1 MRKKID
7 ESFQDYIPV
16 IIGSIGTIFAI
27 KQFGMKILGK
37 IFNSI
42 LDSFGK
48 NFCTKSF
55 KFFLELIKN
64 SPEKVIIEYK
74 KFDDYYQISLDLQDK
89 SFMNEDFDVN
99 SLEPSDLPALI
110 KIYSNGKIDFKC
122 VYEIVSFEYGEEIY
136 SELEGFIRKYG
147 KENKKL
153 RDQNELIK
161 IREILNSVL
170 PSVTE
175 NGLTQEKII
184 NMLQNMDSNLLEKLS
199 NELSQFFDISQEDIK
214 KIIINSSNINLKFNE
229 GLIYGVFA
237 KELYKNI
244 LDYIEKNNLNESILP
259 VIKEEINRIKSL
271 FKYKI

>member
-1 MRKKID
+1 
-7 ESFQDYIPV
+7 
-16 IIGSIGTIFAI
+16 
-27 KQFGMKILGK
+27 
-37 IFNSI
+37 

-122 VYEIVSFEYGEEIY
+122 VYEIVSFEYGGEIY

-244 LDYIEKNNLNESILP
+244 LAYIEKNNLNESILP